1 MKTARD
7 IFMFVLGAVIM
18 VSFFTIV
25 GILIFRPIPQS
36 NSELLYLLLG
46 ADIGFAGS
54 VVQYFYGSSA
64 GSAMKSEILTKTKDD
79 VPTT

>member
-7 IFMFVLGAVIM
+7 IFMFILGAVIM
-18 VSFFTIV
+18 ISFFTIV
-25 GILIFRPIPQS
+25 GILIFKEVPQG

-54 VVQYFYGSSA
+54 VVQYFFGSSA
-64 GSAMKSEILTKTKDD
+64 GSAAKNELLTKKKDD
-79 VPTT
+79 IS

>member
-7 IFMFVLGAVIM
+7 IFMFALGAVIM
-18 VSFFTIV
+18 ISFFTIV
-25 GILIFRPIPQS
+25 SILIFKEIPKG

-54 VVQYFYGSSA
+54 VVQYFFGSSA
-64 GSAMKSEILTKTKDD
+64 GSAAKSEILTKTKND